1 MEHFLVIPSSTEQ
14 CDRAAEIL
22 KNSYPS
28 CMVHTIEG
36 GLFTNHID
44 TPKLSL
50 IIVFADSLQEHIS
63 LSTASG
69 YPLLSAVHTDEQ
81 GMQAI
86 QTGADDYILL
96 SQSNKDFTIAIK
108 KILTRKNVAGKRLLT
123 NYSKGEAYELMLT
136 ALNEVI
142 WCKNT
147 EDFTL
152 EYINDACEIVFGYNR
167 EELVRDHS
175 LFIDNIHPDD
185 RGGYLH
191 AFQQMKDTNNLQEY
205 AFRFQHGSGSWR
217 HLKGRGIRVKGNE
230 GKDLITGITV
240 DITTLVTSEADVR
253 ERAREIEDILESTSY
268 CLYSVDKDWNFTYL
282 NPATERTFNVDRSQL
297 LGKNIWDLFPRGK
310 DTEMYT
316 NYHLAMQEK
325 RVIASEY
332 FSPNINK
339 WVYTTAYPNSNGL
352 TVFLKDISKRKELED
367 KVFTDRQNLLSI
379 INATSDVIWSVD
391 RDMNILLGNEAFW
404 ETVTKSQRK
413 SREDLGTKITAD
425 IFGTQT
431 VGYWETIY
439 ARAFAGSSFKLV
451 EAYSGLLGVSFS
463 EISMNPIRDADNNVV
478 GVSCF
483 SRDITSTRE
492 HLTKIEQQNQ
502 KMREIAWIQSHKVRG
517 PVSTILGLAQLFNI
531 QQPHDE
537 TNQTV
542 LEGIKETAQYLDE
555 VIKEIVNKA
564 KEIE

>member
-1 MEHFLVIPSSTEQ
+1 
-14 CDRAAEIL
+14 
-22 KNSYPS
+22 
-28 CMVHTIEG
+28 MVHTIEG